1 MNSKKRK
8 NVYKKESFHNYYTS
22 KRQLA
27 WLNFMVTLSISEKSW
42 DVLVDKKK
50 ILVNYKK
57 KKIRTNKNS
66 FKITL
71 SCDSYRD
78 KKSFKSVP
86 IYSDHNLGQFFI
98 RWFIVDKIKCLLTI
112 QTRPIYKNTS
122 DHRYNSQSDYYI
134 SMNCSDE
141 LTQT

>member
-57 KKIRTNKNS
+57 KKSVQI
-66 FKITL
+66 KILLKLPCHVILTVI
-71 SCDSYRD
+71 
-78 KKSFKSVP
+78 KSPLNQFLYIV
-86 IYSDHNLGQFFI
+86 IITYYIGQFFI

-134 SMNCSDE
+134 SMNCSDA
-141 LTQT
+141 QT